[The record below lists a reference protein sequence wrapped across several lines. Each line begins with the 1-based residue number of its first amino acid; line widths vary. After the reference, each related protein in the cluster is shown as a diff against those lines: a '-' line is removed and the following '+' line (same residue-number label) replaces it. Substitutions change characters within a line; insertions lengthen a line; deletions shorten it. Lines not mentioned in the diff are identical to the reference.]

1 MDRRGPPA
9 APFAIFHHG
18 QVIDYDWGDRCEGA
32 QSVAELE
39 SLLLAGRQ
47 PTDPE
52 VLEVRRRL
60 DHLVAREM
68 GRLAADGRLS
78 MVEMEE

>member
-1 MDRRGPPA
+1 M
-9 APFAIFHHG
+9 
-18 QVIDYDWGDRCEGA
+18 
-32 QSVAELE
+32 AELE